1 MTVCLWTKW
10 LCIQIMLLSLR
21 LQIWHLLWARSF
33 LIFRQTIECRCS
45 LNLVQDMIIIY
56 SQMHCKDKYS
66 EHSSVIWPVWLNG
79 WVFLYKLSGCG
90 CESHSFKNKLD
101 YCLFVSHS
109 NPENAFKHTTFFS
122 TFCLFLYF

>member
-1 MTVCLWTKW
+1 MSVRLRTNWFL
-10 LCIQIMLLSLR
+10 IQITLLWLG
-21 LQIWHLLWARSF
+21 LQILHLLWARGF

-45 LNLVQDMIIIY
+45 LNFVRDMIITY
-56 SQMHCKDKYS
+56 SQLHCKDKCS
-66 EHSSVIWPVWLNG
+66 QHSSAIWLVWLNG
-79 WVFLYKLSGCG
+79 WLFLYKLSGCG

-101 YCLFVSHS
+101 HCLFVSHS